1 VARAR
6 SEELACGPLRPYTW
20 YVAAYRTERNDP
32 RCNKVIA
39 VLTERNWLRA
49 SGRIHGT
56 GDHGPNPSAEIAM
69 QIVGRTTGAIDG
81 AGGSQ

>member
-1 VARAR
+1 
-6 SEELACGPLRPYTW
+6 
-20 YVAAYRTERNDP
+20 
-32 RCNKVIA
+32 

-69 QIVGRTTGAIDG
+69 QIVGRTTGAIEG
-81 AGGSQ
+81 GGGSQ